1 MEDKDIEIIEQYIT
15 SNFRITLP
23 ENVLLSL
30 ENLLQEYKIQNK
42 MINEMALYIK
52 NIKTDYIK
60 EYCNLEN
67 CDYSIKKCSSKC
79 IIDYF
84 RKKCE

>member
-15 SNFRITLP
+15 SSFRITLP
-23 ENVLLSL
+23 ETVLSSL
-30 ENLLQEYKIQNK
+30 EKLLKEYKIQNK

-60 EYCNLEN
+60 EYCNKHPQP
-67 CDYSIKKCSSKC
+67 Y
-79 IIDYF
+79 
-84 RKKCE
+84 

>member
-30 ENLLQEYKIQNK
+30 ENLLQEYKIQKK

-67 CDYSIKKCSSKC
+67 CDYSIKNVLVNV
-79 IIDYF
+79 
-84 RKKCE
+84 